1 MKNGILGALLASA
14 ATCAAL
20 LGTAQAA
27 DTFPERSVRIVVP
40 YPAGGPVDGIS
51 RALANQLQ
59 AKWKQPVVIDNRP
72 GANEIIAAD
81 LVAKSAPDGYT
92 IFAATEA
99 ALTVNPYLYRKLP
112 YNAAKD
118 FAPVTRVIDIPM
130 VVVVPNAVPA
140 KSMQDF
146 IALAK
151 KSSSSPLAYGSSG
164 QGGVNHLPLAMLE
177 KNEGLTLNHVPYKGA
192 APIITDLIANTVQIS
207 AIAASVAEPHIKK
220 GSLRGL
226 AVSADSRLA
235 SLPDVPTFKELGMKD
250 IGARFGVGFV
260 VPAGTPASVVKTIS
274 DDVALIMN
282 DPAFVKQYVAPMSYV
297 ATSKGTEEYKAFL
310 QCDAAI
316 QQERVTAAGV
326 KLD

>member
-1 MKNGILGALLASA
+1 MKKGILGTFLASA
-14 ATCAAL
+14 AFWAVLPGAA
-20 LGTAQAA
+20 GAA
-27 DTFPERSVRIVVP
+27 DKFPEKSVRIVVP

-59 AKWKQPVVIDNRP
+59 AKWKQAVVIDNRP

-81 LVAKSAPDGYT
+81 FVAKSAPDGYT

-99 ALTVNPYLYRKLP
+99 ALTVNPFLYRKLP
-112 YNAAKD
+112 YSAAKD

-130 VVVVPNAVPA
+130 VVVVPSAVPVQT
-140 KSMQDF
+140 MQDF

-151 KSSSSPLAYGSSG
+151 QNTSTPLAYGSSG

-177 KNEGLTLNHVPYKGA
+177 KNEGITLNHVPYKGA

-207 AIAASVAEPHIKK
+207 AIAVSVAEPHIKK

-226 AVSADSRLA
+226 AVSAESRLA
-235 SLPDVPTFKELGMKD
+235 SLPDVPTFKELGMRD

-260 VPAGTPASVVKTIS
+260 VPAGTPAPVIKTIS
-274 DDVALIMN
+274 DEVAAILN

-310 QCDAAI
+310 QRDASV

>member
-1 MKNGILGALLASA
+1 MKKGTLGAFLASSALCAVLPSA
-14 ATCAAL
+14 A
-20 LGTAQAA
+20 GTAEK
-27 DTFPERSVRIVVP
+27 FPEKSVRIVVP
-40 YPAGGPVDGIS
+40 YPAGGPVDGIT
-51 RALANQLQ
+51 RALATQLQ
-59 AKWKQPVVIDNRP
+59 AKWKQAVVIDNRP

-99 ALTVNPYLYRKLP
+99 ALTVNPSLYRKLP

-118 FAPVTRVIDIPM
+118 FSPVTRVIDIPM
-130 VVVVPNAVPA
+130 VVLVPSAVPA

-151 KSSSSPLAYGSSG
+151 KSASTPLAYGSSG

-177 KNEGLTLNHVPYKGA
+177 KNEGITLNHVPYKGA

-260 VPAGTPASVVKTIS
+260 VPAGTPAPVIKTIS
-274 DDVALIMN
+274 DDVAAVMN
-282 DPAFVKQYVAPMSYV
+282 DPAFIKQYVAPMSYV
-297 ATSKGTEEYKAFL
+297 ATSNGTEEYKAFL
-310 QCDAAI
+310 LRDAAV